1 VVYHQYSG
9 IWAKYMRGNEFEG
22 YCQRLHDGDT
32 LTIGVDYYALT
43 GISSMYF
50 RGIEDEMVRELRQ
63 GKVMVFQ
70 ISNKF
75 VKRIL

>member
-1 VVYHQYSG
+1 
-9 IWAKYMRGNEFEG
+9 
-22 YCQRLHDGDT
+22 
-32 LTIGVDYYALT
+32 
-43 GISSMYF
+43 MYF